1 MATGRVYTVQFDNVA
16 VAAIQDLFELT
27 PADDKPIEIIGL
39 FISQT
44 GIADVGDAQEEVLPI
59 QIIRGFTTSGSAGSA
74 PTPVPVK
81 ARDAAAGFASEVN
94 NTTVATT
101 GTTVTA
107 HSDNF
112 NVRVGYQNWWP
123 ENTEIDCS
131 QTDTRVVIRL
141 TRAPNDS
148 ITLSGTVYVKEYG

>member
-1 MATGRVYTVQFDNVA
+1 MIGRVYTVQFDNVS
-16 VAAIQDLFELT
+16 VSAIQDLFELI
-27 PADDKPIEIIGL
+27 PADDKPIEIVGL

-44 GIADVGDAQEEVLPI
+44 GNSDVGDAAEECLPL
-59 QIIRGFTTSGSAGSA
+59 QIIRGFTTSGSGGTT

-81 ARDAAAGFASEVN
+81 RSDSASGFTAEAN

-101 GTTVTA
+101 GTTATV

-123 ENTEIDCS
+123 ENTEPDCS
-131 QTDTRVVIRL
+131 QADSRIVVRL
-141 TRAPNDS
+141 TRAPADA
-148 ITLSGTVYVKEYG
+148 ITLSATVYVREFG

>member
-1 MATGRVYTVQFDNVA
+1 MSGRIYTVQFDNVSVSA
-16 VAAIQDLFELT
+16 VQDMFELT

-44 GIADVGDAQEEVLPI
+44 GNSDVGDAAEELLPV
-59 QIIRGFTTSGSAGSA
+59 QIIRGFTTSGSGGSA
-74 PTPVPVK
+74 PTPAPVK
-81 ARDAAAGFASEVN
+81 RSDPAAGFSAEVN

-101 GTTVTA
+101 GTTATI

-123 ENTEIDCS
+123 TDTEPDCS
-131 QTDTRVVIRL
+131 QADTRIVIRL
-141 TRAPNDS
+141 TRAPADAV
-148 ITLSGTVYVKEYG
+148 TLSGTVYVREFG